1 MTTDQPITLA
11 DEIDCVR
18 REVAYRKRVYQRL
31 VAKGSMSPDF
41 AQRQIAV
48 MESIGQRLAALAPPP
63 PAAAV
68 RDLWVGLEPPPFGW
82 HRAKASA

>member
-1 MTTDQPITLA
+1 MPTDQPITLA

-48 MESIGQRLAALAPPP
+48 MEAIGDRLAALAPPP
-63 PAAAV
+63 AQAAV
-68 RDLWVGLEPPPFGW
+68 RDLFDAGEP
-82 HRAKASA
+82 HA